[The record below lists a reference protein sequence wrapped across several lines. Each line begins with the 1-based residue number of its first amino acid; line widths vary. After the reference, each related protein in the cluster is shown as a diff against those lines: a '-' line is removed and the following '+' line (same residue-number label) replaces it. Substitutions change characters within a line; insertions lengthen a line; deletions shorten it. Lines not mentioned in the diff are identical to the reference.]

1 MKITT
6 ECGHCGREVK
16 VDLSQIPMEDDS
28 RFWVRIWM
36 ILVPAMLAFLAICC
50 GSYGYCSY
58 LERKE
63 MEAVMKDPSVKI
75 EILEA
80 QGSHL
85 MRKITR

>member
-16 VDLSQIPMEDDS
+16 VDLSQVPMEDDS

-36 ILVPAMLAFLAICC
+36 ILAPAVLAVIAISC
-50 GSYGYCSY
+50 GCYGYCSY
-58 LERKE
+58 LEKKE
-63 MEAVMKDPSVKI
+63 MEAITKEPSVKI
-75 EILEA
+75 EILES

-85 MRKITR
+85 MRKISR